1 MSDAAA
7 GTKKIAI
14 KTRKVKRDEKKYKPT
29 RFNAATETNKQTI
42 RKKKKKEGPYL
53 AILTKQ
59 ARSIISRFLR
69 AIFV

>member
-29 RFNAATETNKQTI
+29 RFNSATETNKQLE
-42 RKKKKKEGPYL
+42 KKKKKRGH
-53 AILTKQ
+53 I
-59 ARSIISRFLR
+59 
-69 AIFV
+69 

>member
-29 RFNAATETNKQTI
+29 RFNSATETNKQLE
-42 RKKKKKEGPYL
+42 KKKKRG
-53 AILTKQ
+53 AISSHLDETG
-59 ARSIISRFLR
+59 SFNNFTFS
-69 AIFV
+69 

>member
-29 RFNAATETNKQTI
+29 RFNAATETNKQLE
-42 RKKKKKEGPYL
+42 KKKKKEGPYL